1 MLSKLKKAIPAII
14 SALLCV
20 TMLLGITAS
29 AEKKS
34 SIDRNI
40 WNDTKALTNAKY
52 NSKYIKLAA
61 KYSEKDSK
69 NTVTYDKS
77 RMKKF
82 TDKFTKAA
90 NAKNPELSLSL
101 IDKESI
107 IYMAVKDNNGKVV
120 ICMYGMGLAFYSD
133 GKKMS
138 YLSVEDKI
146 MTDDIEDDST
156 GADIAASIA
165 DEFDFGISE
174 NAKGKI
180 FKFKSE
186 EKIYY
191 YEEFENDYY
200 VVGMLFNE
208 NGSPLAIV
216 ADDEVYCISFKTSVD
231 DSEFKIPK
239 GYKDIDIDDFYDY
252 GF

>member
-1 MLSKLKKAIPAII
+1 MLSKLKKALPAII

-20 TMLLGITAS
+20 TMVLGITAS
-29 AEKKS
+29 AEKKNSGDS
-34 SIDRNI
+34 SVWSDS
-40 WNDTKALTNAKY
+40 KALTSAKY
-52 NSKYIKLAA
+52 YSKYIKLAS

-77 RMKKF
+77 RIKKF
-82 TDKFTKAA
+82 VDKFTKAA
-90 NAKNPELSLSL
+90 SAKNPEFSLSL

-107 IYMAVKDNNGKVV
+107 IYLAVKDNNSKAV
-120 ICMYGMGLAFYSD
+120 ICMYNTGLAFYSD

-138 YLSVEDKI
+138 YLSVGDKI
-146 MTDDIEDDST
+146 MTDDIDDDST
-156 GADIAASIA
+156 GTDAAASIA

-174 NAKGKI
+174 NAKGKV

-200 VVGMLFNE
+200 VIGMLFNE
-208 NGSPLAIV
+208 SGSPLAIV
-216 ADDEVYCISFKTSVD
+216 VDDEVYCISFKTSVD

-239 GYKDIDIDDFYDY
+239 GYKNLDIDDFYDY

>member
-1 MLSKLKKAIPAII
+1 MLRKLKKAIPAVI

-20 TMLLGITAS
+20 TMVLGVTVS
-29 AEKKS
+29 AEKKNN
-34 SIDRNI
+34 IDSNL
-40 WNDTKALTNAKY
+40 WNETKALTNAKY
-52 NSKYIKLAA
+52 YSKYIKLAA

-77 RMKKF
+77 RIKKF
-82 TDKFTKAA
+82 TDKFAKATS
-90 NAKNPELSLSL
+90 AKNPEFSFGL

-107 IYMAVKDNNGKVV
+107 IYLAVKGNNSKAVV
-120 ICMYGMGLAFYSD
+120 YMYNMGLASYSD

-138 YLSVEDKI
+138 YLFVEDKI
-146 MTDDIEDDST
+146 MAGDIDDDST
-156 GADIAASIA
+156 GADAASSIA

-186 EKIYY
+186 EKVYY
-191 YEEFENDYY
+191 YEKFKNDYY
-200 VVGMLFNE
+200 VIGMLFNE

-216 ADDEVYCISFKTSVD
+216 VDDEVYCISFKTSVD
-231 DSEFKIPK
+231 DSEFDIPK
-239 GYKDIDIDDFYDY
+239 GYKKVDIDDFYDY

>member
-1 MLSKLKKAIPAII
+1 MLRKLKKAIPAII

-20 TMLLGITAS
+20 TMALGITVS

-34 SIDRNI
+34 SVDTSV
-40 WNDTKALTNAKY
+40 WSDTKALTSAKY
-52 NSKYIKLAA
+52 YSKYIKLAS

-77 RMKKF
+77 RIKKF
-82 TDKFTKAA
+82 ADKFAKATS
-90 NAKNPELSLSL
+90 AKNPEFSFGL

-107 IYMAVKDNNGKVV
+107 VYLAVKGDNSKVV
-120 ICMYGMGLAFYSD
+120 ICMYNAGLAFYSD

-156 GADIAASIA
+156 GADTAAGIA

-208 NGSPLAIV
+208 NGTPLAIV
-216 ADDEVYCISFKTSVD
+216 VDDEVYCISFKTSVD
-231 DSEFKIPK
+231 DSEFNIPK
-239 GYKDIDIDDFYDY
+239 GYKNLDIDDFYDY
-252 GF
+252 

>member
-1 MLSKLKKAIPAII
+1 MLKKLKKALPAVI

-20 TMLLGITAS
+20 TMVLGITAS
-29 AEKKS
+29 AEKKNS
-34 SIDRNI
+34 GDRSV
-40 WNDTKALTNAKY
+40 WTDTKALTTAKY
-52 NSKYIKLAA
+52 YSKYIKLAS

-69 NTVTYDKS
+69 NTVIYDKS

-82 TDKFTKAA
+82 VDKFTKAA
-90 NAKNPELSLSL
+90 NAKNPEFSLSL
-101 IDKESI
+101 IDKESV
-107 IYMAVKDNNGKVV
+107 IYLAVKDNNSKVV
-120 ICMYGMGLAFYSD
+120 ICMYNIGLAFYSD
-133 GKKMS
+133 GKKMT

-146 MTDDIEDDST
+146 MTDDIDDDST
-156 GADIAASIA
+156 GTDIAASIA
-165 DEFDFGISE
+165 EDFDFGISE

-180 FKFKSE
+180 FKLKSE

-191 YEEFENDYY
+191 YEEFDNDYY

-216 ADDEVYCISFKTSVD
+216 VDDEVYCISFKTSVD
-231 DSEFKIPK
+231 DSEFDIPK
-239 GYKDIDIDDFYDY
+239 GYKNIDIDDFYDY